1 MGFTVATKIT
11 VATAEGPVTIETEKI
26 EKIEKASDGGAN
38 VTYKEGRNAKT
49 VLTVESFLRV
59 IWYFTRER
67 D

>member
-1 MGFTVATKIT
+1 MGFTVVETIT
-11 VATAEGPVTIETEKI
+11 VATAGGPVKMETEKI

-38 VTYKEGRNAKT
+38 VTYKEGRNTKT

-67 D
+67 N